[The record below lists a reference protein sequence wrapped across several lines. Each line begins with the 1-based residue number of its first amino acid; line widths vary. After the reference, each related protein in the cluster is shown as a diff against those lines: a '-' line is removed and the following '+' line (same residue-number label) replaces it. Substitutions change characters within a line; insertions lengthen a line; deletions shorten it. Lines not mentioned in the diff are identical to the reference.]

1 MQIHHIAIW
10 TADLEMMKDFYVKYF
25 NCTPGELYVNPVKG
39 FSSYFLRFDSG
50 ASIELMNRYDVTG
63 PQLKD
68 ALGLAHIA
76 LNAGSREE
84 VDRLTSFF
92 EKEGIPIAG
101 RPRITGDGYYES
113 VILDPEGNVV
123 EIVAKSSES

>member
-1 MQIHHIAIW
+1 MHIHHIAIW
-10 TADLEMMKDFYVKYF
+10 TADLALMKDFYVNYF
-25 NCTPGELYVNPVKG
+25 NCTAGELYVNPLKK
-39 FSSYFLRFDSG
+39 FSSYFLKFSDG

-63 PQLKD
+63 PPLKD
-68 ALGLAHIA
+68 SLGLAHIA

-92 EKEGIPIAG
+92 EKEGIRIAG
-101 RPRITGDGYYES
+101 KPRQTGDGYYES

-123 EIVAKSSES
+123 EIVAASSE